1 MVKRRRWWKISSNL
15 LSRCKVSSEG
25 GEVGITLCGHL
36 VGTYGGVEGQIGHK
50 FQSNSS
56 FWSPFSFT
64 RKRKSNWDFKS
75 DQLLDGIF
83 IGKSNAEERF
93 NFLLSQ
99 SFKIELK
106 TNLFI
111 KTLSYFGLFYL
122 CVNIRLE
129 TPC

>member
-1 MVKRRRWWKISSNL
+1 MVKRRRRWKISSNL

-36 VGTYGGVEGQIGHK
+36 VGTYGGGGGPIGHK
-50 FQSNSS
+50 FQRNSS
-56 FWSPFSFT
+56 FWLPFSFT
-64 RKRKSNWDFKS
+64 RERKSNWDFKS
-75 DQLLDGIF
+75 DQLLDDIF

-122 CVNIRLE
+122 CLNLRLE